1 MDMIKGGG
9 GKGHKRMVFVGIWA
23 SPGDCNCS
31 APTLLPEFGNRQHW
45 AQSVPVKDFPFSSE
59 RELQSV
65 VS

>member
-1 MDMIKGGG
+1 
-9 GKGHKRMVFVGIWA
+9 MVFVGIWA

-45 AQSVPVKDFPFSSE
+45 AQSVPVKDFPFGSE